1 MFDYRPP
8 PDLLAGRVILLT
20 GAGGGIGR
28 ACALSLL
35 AHGARVILL
44 GRDQGKLESLYDEA
58 ETVWP
63 GRCHIQ
69 PLDLASAGETEC
81 EAIAAGVAQQFPALD
96 GLVHNAALLGPR
108 TPLEYYPEAQWREVM
123 QVNVN
128 AAFLLTRSL
137 LGALAKSADAR
148 VLFTASAVG
157 REGRAYW
164 GAYGVSKFAVEGL
177 MQTLAAEVGTTT
189 SIRVNSLNPGAT
201 RTAMRAAAYP
211 GENPETLPTP
221 ESLMPVYLYLLGPAG
236 RDIHGQALNA
246 QDFGSA
252 ARPGFPS
259 GQVPESGPLSPHSE

>member
-1 MFDYRPP
+1 MMFDYRPP

-28 ACALSLL
+28 ACALGLL
-35 AHGARVILL
+35 AHGAEVVLL
-44 GRDQGKLESLYDEA
+44 GRDEGKLEKLYDEA
-58 ETVWP
+58 ETAWP

-69 PLDLASAGETEC
+69 PVDLARVGEAEC
-81 EAIAAGVAQQFPALD
+81 DAIAAGIAERFPALD

-108 TPLEYYPEAQWREVM
+108 APLAHYGEAHWREVM
-123 QVNVN
+123 QVNVH
-128 AAFLLTRSL
+128 AAFLLTRAL
-137 LGALAKSADAR
+137 LPALEQSADAR

-157 REGRAYW
+157 REGRAFW

-211 GENPETLPTP
+211 GEDPSTLPAP
-221 ESLMPVYLYLLGPAG
+221 ESLMPVYLYLLGPEA
-236 RDIHGQALNA
+236 RHIHGQALNA
-246 QDFGSA
+246 QDFD
-252 ARPGFPS
+252 PS
-259 GQVPESGPLSPHSE
+259 LL